1 MKRIIIHFRQRRRA
15 FSTRSKEFRTAA
27 LFPEKSSVVK
37 GRVLTTG
44 DVDSGVD
51 KECCRTRILL
61 LLLCAS
67 NAGRRPVFPV
77 FHSAITIIAGET
89 CQGHEWPPITCPLV
103 SFRLTGD
110 KKRTRKEEAASIS
123 IKDSRVARVHT
134 HPNAKKRRALQM
146 MLMAMPCMQLQ
157 HARTR

>member
-110 KKRTRKEEAASIS
+110 KKRTRKEAALIS
-123 IKDSRVARVHT
+123 IKGSKSLGCTHT
-134 HPNAKKRRALQM
+134 QMQKKRRALQM